1 VQSLEFKPQSPLPH
15 IQRWATGFI
24 GEKEEWRTIPRFLI
38 WEWIHLSAVN
48 QDGNRGRIT
57 RNGETICLG
66 HIWDA
71 FKTS

>member
-1 VQSLEFKPQSPLPH
+1 
-15 IQRWATGFI
+15 
-24 GEKEEWRTIPRFLI
+24 
-38 WEWIHLSAVN
+38 VN